1 MFKSP
6 VIGKSVE
13 RFQVVSKHAYEN
25 QSLNSVKDSNETN
38 QMRQILVLDSA
49 PKVEIEATFSDTARM
64 HNTEEDGKQSLQLP
78 RRLDNYTAALEKAVQ
93 GKLTG
98 DQTLHNSPELYS
110 NLKQQNHMHVKVQ
123 PTSSMV
129 RPSSSPIKLAKKFKR
144 GVSRSKI
151 SSASITT

>member
-64 HNTEEDGKQSLQLP
+64 HNTEEDGKQSL
-78 RRLDNYTAALEKAVQ
+78 
-93 GKLTG
+93 
-98 DQTLHNSPELYS
+98 
-110 NLKQQNHMHVKVQ
+110 
-123 PTSSMV
+123 
-129 RPSSSPIKLAKKFKR
+129 
-144 GVSRSKI
+144 
-151 SSASITT
+151 